1 MLLASRGDGLDV
13 VGVGTAC
20 MSVFMLCWIDY
31 VVEILPICRNLEI
44 LYGNVCLSL

>member
-20 MSVFMLCWIDY
+20 IYESCLGALHTFDEFVKCVIFDHVFGELW
-31 VVEILPICRNLEI
+31 
-44 LYGNVCLSL
+44 